1 VKVPPSPTE
10 RTPPPPIPLAEPGA
24 RRSEERD
31 FVPRYVALP
40 PRREQGNGRRNLVGG
55 VILLVVAVLL
65 LAWAVRIA
73 GSTAGFTVA
82 VCLATATLLHVMA
95 RSRLFRQRNGVFVGW
110 ASVFLLGVSTVLL
123 KQAWDFATTASP
135 TASVV
140 GAAAPDLKAA
150 APAAPAGQGT
160 PLLHDAFPPM
170 KNNGAAGLAVR
181 ITHDINVEVAKKT
194 YRAKAGDV
202 YPLADVGIGEMTV
215 FVGEHEVTIPNSAA
229 SMDGEEKTD
238 DRVVAMTPPPLPG
251 SKGRAGEA
259 AVPPPAA
266 PPKIRNATADALQE
280 SQAEAVRRYPAL
292 GRKGSP
298 ENQLYLTARREQQF
312 SGEREFFQ
320 DPNWP
325 LNLAEILAEK
335 EGWQRADQPARP
347 AAQQPQGDLPV
358 PDAPLTPTSP

>member
-1 VKVPPSPTE
+1 MKVPPSPSE
-10 RTPPPPIPLAEPGA
+10 RTPPPPIPLAEPGP

-40 PRREQGNGRRNLVGG
+40 QRREQGNGRRNLIGG
-55 VILLVVAVLL
+55 VILSVVAVLL

-73 GSTAGFTVA
+73 GSAAGFTVA

-95 RSRLFRQRNGVFVGW
+95 RSRLFRQRNGVFVAW

-123 KQAWDFATTASP
+123 KQAWDFATSP
-135 TASVV
+135 SPAAPGI
-140 GAAAPDLKAA
+140 GAAAPEAKAPSA
-150 APAAPAGQGT
+150 TTAGAVA
-160 PLLHDAFPPM
+160 PLLHDAFPPL
-170 KNNGAAGLAVR
+170 KANTGGLAVR
-181 ITHDINVEVAKKT
+181 ITRDINVEVAKKT

-215 FVGEHEVTIPNSAA
+215 TVGDHEVTIPNSAA
-229 SMDGEEKTD
+229 AMDGEERND

-251 SKGRAGEA
+251 AKGRAAGA
-259 AVPPPAA
+259 TAPPPENRECHDRCAA
-266 PPKIRNATADALQE
+266 GIASGSRTALSCACTFW
-280 SQAEAVRRYPAL
+280 
-292 GRKGSP
+292 KGSP

-325 LNLAEILAEK
+325 LNLAEILAAK

-347 AAQQPQGDLPV
+347 ANPQSEPEGEIALPQAPQP
-358 PDAPLTPTSP
+358 PTSP